1 LRTDEHLYAIFREEP
16 RWLFLLAGRPDPG
29 ECEFRSEQFKS
40 LNRTCDG
47 LIEPLDASLPLTI
60 VEFQLSAG
68 DDPYLRI
75 VQEMTL
81 AQEAHP
87 GREVDGVIFFGKRV
101 RDPQTQP
108 WARVVVV
115 QRFEEAIQRFS
126 EACPDH
132 PLTHLMYP
140 IVEERDDALEREG
153 THHYHALLEQQARG
167 ELKTDLSAVFLKLFC
182 QRFLNKTPEEID
194 MILLEDLPEFET
206 TAAARE
212 MLRRGSV
219 RTCLAGARAKFLNLE
234 TKVEGAIQQLTADEA
249 EALIQALM
257 PMSSVRELNDWLD
270 SLPSR
275 ASS

>member
-1 LRTDEHLYAIFREEP
+1 MRTDEHLYAIFREEP

-47 LIEPLDASLPLTI
+47 IIEPLDASMPLTI

-68 DDPYLRI
+68 EDPYLRI

-81 AQEAHP
+81 AQQAHP
-87 GREVDGVIFFGKRV
+87 GRQVDGVIFFGRRV

-108 WARVVVV
+108 WARVVTV

-126 EACPDH
+126 EACPNR

-140 IVEERDDALEREG
+140 IVEERDEALERDG
-153 THHYHALLEQQARG
+153 THHYHALLEQHVQG

-194 MILLEDLPEFET
+194 MILLEDLPDFET

-212 MLRRGSV
+212 MILRGRVESCIEV
-219 RTCLAGARAKFLNLE
+219 ASAKFGTLE
-234 TKVEGAIQQLTADEA
+234 PRVEQAIHQLTAPQTQD
-249 EALIQALM
+249 LIRAVLR
-257 PMSSVRELNDWLD
+257 MSSVRELNDWLE
-270 SLPSR
+270 SR
-275 ASS
+275 APE